1 MGRSVM
7 NTIFRSLEVLRYQL
21 GLIGL
26 VGLLSLLASLLLGVS
41 LFMPAQH
48 TLQQKVSEMTLLSTQ
63 PKSNPVVQIP
73 VLNDEQALNKFYK
86 QFPPIS
92 DLSKVLEQLHRLA
105 SDKGV
110 SLSNGEYKLSNDANN
125 PNLMRYEIIF
135 PVQASYKNLRDFIAA
150 AGQQFPTLGL
160 AEVNLK
166 RESVK
171 DTAVQIK
178 LSYVLLLVRSR

>member
-7 NTIFRSLEVLRYQL
+7 NTILRSLEVLRYQL

-26 VGLLSLLASLLLGVS
+26 VGLFSVLASLLLG
-41 LFMPAQH
+41 LTLLMPAQH
-48 TLQQKVSEMTLLSTQ
+48 TLQQKMSEMTLLSTQ
-63 PKSNPVVQIP
+63 PKSNSAPQTP
-73 VLNDEQALNKFYK
+73 VLNDAQALSKFYK

-92 DLSKVLEQLHRLA
+92 DLSKVLEQLHQLA

-125 PNLMRYEIIF
+125 PSLMRYEIIF
-135 PVQASYKNLRDFIAA
+135 PVQASYKNLRDFITAA
-150 AGQQFPTLGL
+150 SQQFPTLGL

>member
-1 MGRSVM
+1 V
-7 NTIFRSLEVLRYQL
+7 
-21 GLIGL
+21 
-26 VGLLSLLASLLLGVS
+26 
-41 LFMPAQH
+41 P
-48 TLQQKVSEMTLLSTQ
+48 
-63 PKSNPVVQIP
+63 QIP
-73 VLNDEQALNKFYK
+73 VLNDEQALSKFYK

-92 DLSKVLEQLHRLA
+92 DLSKVLEQLHQLA

-110 SLSNGEYKLSNDANN
+110 NLSNGEYKLSNDANN

-150 AGQQFPTLGL
+150 ASQQFPTLGL